1 VDGARGIVGVSV
13 EFDWPGATDVVAVSE
28 SSDPVAVLFE
38 PLDISVGAVAVL
50 FEPLDISVGAVALP
64 LEPLEFSDEE
74 GFLEFPGVID

>member
-1 VDGARGIVGVSV
+1 MDGARGIVGVIV

-38 PLDISVGAVAVL
+38 PLDISVGAVA
-50 FEPLDISVGAVALP
+50 LP

-74 GFLEFPGVID
+74 GFLEFSGVID